1 LYEAVKD
8 HFEAYEKHGGLP
20 KQAQQL
26 MDTDAG
32 HGRVEQREYT
42 VLPAPSSFE
51 HRERWSGLKSLIRV
65 HRQRHIK
72 DRSTEETRYYISS
85 LQPVNDIAHAIR
97 SHWGVENKVHWV
109 LDVTYRA
116 DDSRIRRDDGAPNLG
131 LLRRMC
137 LNLSRLHPKKDSMAG
152 KLKGA
157 GWDDAFRAELIFG
170 HFA

>member
-1 LYEAVKD
+1 MPGT
-8 HFEAYEKHGGLP
+8 GGLNSASTP
-20 KQAQQL
+20 SYPPPHRSSIVS
-26 MDTDAG
+26 AG
-32 HGRVEQREYT
+32 AGSNR
-42 VLPAPSSFE
+42 SSA
-51 HRERWSGLKSLIRV
+51 S